1 MMLLDQTVGSRLIRR
16 SPHMLQLDGRDWLEG
31 PQIGDRLA
39 PLHSGDPSI
48 ATLVS
53 NMHGYLPIL

>member
-1 MMLLDQTVGSRLIRR
+1 
-16 SPHMLQLDGRDWLEG
+16 MLQLDGRDWLEG